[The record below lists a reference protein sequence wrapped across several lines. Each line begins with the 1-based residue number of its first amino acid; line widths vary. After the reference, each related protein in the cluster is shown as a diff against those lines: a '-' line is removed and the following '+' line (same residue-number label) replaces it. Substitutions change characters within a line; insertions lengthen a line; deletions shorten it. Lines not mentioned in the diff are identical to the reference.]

1 MLKRLL
7 ILKRNNTGFRASDLD
22 NKEIVSVKTSA
33 SRLCP
38 ELNTVQFSVDK
49 EWTFKKNKYISG
61 QVVDSEFVLETI
73 DVPGH
78 EYIVKGLWDPRESFG
93 DEAEEYFPEYLA
105 EGLREEY
112 IFKDYSGYGFYEEDE
127 DPVFK
132 AVEAPTSTE
141 RYDILT
147 KLWEDYPQCILMDPI
162 VNTKNQ
168 EIFL

>member
-1 MLKRLL
+1 MKRLL
-7 ILKRNNTGFRASDLD
+7 IIKLTDTGFRARDLD

-33 SRLCP
+33 GRLCP

-49 EWTFKKNKYISG
+49 EWTFKKNKYLSG
-61 QVVDSEFVLETI
+61 KVVESEFVLNNI

-78 EYIVKGLWDPRESFG
+78 DYTVEGLWDPRESFG